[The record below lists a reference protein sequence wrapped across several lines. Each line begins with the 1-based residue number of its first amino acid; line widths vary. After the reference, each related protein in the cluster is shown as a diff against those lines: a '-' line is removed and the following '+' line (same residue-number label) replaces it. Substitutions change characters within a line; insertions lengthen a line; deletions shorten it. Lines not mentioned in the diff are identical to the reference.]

1 MSTLLL
7 YDQFT
12 TDLAAG
18 SVNGTSAEPGPGT
31 RVVSDSG
38 SKLSISSSKLTASGS
53 TATNNPRY
61 SPTSSSQA
69 RAAGMAL
76 RATLNFTNVN
86 SFGFG
91 FHTTNSDFDNVI
103 PGMITGGATDAY
115 MRSGGGATLALPFR
129 SVLVTATQYVVS
141 VLLRSTGAFL
151 IINDLLEWVDNT
163 GTQSPL
169 FPGLASR
176 GAAWAGTADDFRLVQ
191 LDAPWT
197 ADSTIAT
204 SLTASPASGATG
216 TMTAN
221 AFVEFTW
228 TAATGATLELD
239 VRRTDANNRWCVRC
253 SQAGSTIK
261 LIEINAGVETERAS
275 AAQTWNNGTAY
286 RILVACDG
294 NTIRNYVSNTA
305 KNNYA
310 SASFNNT
317 ATGIAVA
324 GFTTGANLIAWPRS
338 MTITEDA
345 AGQPAM
351 ARWKGSIL
359 PTGARRIGR
368 GW

>member
-1 MSTLLL
+1 MSGLLTLGAGRPRPAVSESAATYLL

-53 TATNNPRY
+53 TASNNPRFAL
-61 SPTSSSQA
+61 SGSQA

-76 RATLNFTNVN
+76 RAILNMSNVN

-91 FHTTNSDFDNVI
+91 FNTANSDFDNVI
-103 PGMITGGATDAY
+103 PGLITGGATDAY
-115 MRSGGGATLALPFR
+115 MRTGGGASIGLPFR
-129 SVLVTATQYVVS
+129 SVLSTATNYTVS

-151 IINDLLEWVDNT
+151 IINDVLEWVDNT

-176 GAAWAGTADDFRLVQ
+176 GAAWAGTVDDFRLIQ

-197 ADSTIAT
+197 TDAGIAT
-204 SLTASPASGATG
+204 SISASPASGATG
-216 TMTAN
+216 TMTAD

-275 AAQTWNNGTAY
+275 AAQTWNNGTVY
-286 RILVACDG
+286 RIVVPCVG
-294 NTIRNYVSNTA
+294 NTIRTYVSNTA

-324 GFTTGANLIAWPRS
+324 GFATGANLIAWPRS
-338 MTITEDA
+338 MV
-345 AGQPAM
+345 
-351 ARWKGSIL
+351 L
-359 PTGARRIGR
+359 PSS
-368 GW
+368 